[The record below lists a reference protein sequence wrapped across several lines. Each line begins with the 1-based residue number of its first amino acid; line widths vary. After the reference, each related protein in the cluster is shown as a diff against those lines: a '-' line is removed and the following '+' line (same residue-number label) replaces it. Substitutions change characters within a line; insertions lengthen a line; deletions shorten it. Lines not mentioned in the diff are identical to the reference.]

1 MPYLL
6 VLGERG
12 HYFDILEMRV
22 QCNKQK
28 APRRGKVA
36 AVNCNFI
43 HLFRNNCDFDRA
55 LR

>member
-12 HYFDILEMRV
+12 HYFDILEMHV
-22 QCNKQK
+22 QCNKHK

-36 AVNCNFI
+36 AIYRNFI
-43 HLFRNNCDFDRA
+43 DLFLNNCDFDRE